1 MLRVLSLQWK
11 SSEYLSSW
19 KCFEIH
25 NLSPLDKK
33 LCKKFSFAQDSVG
46 TLRVSVSLF
55 SLYTLW
61 GSLSWNMFGNKI
73 LQILLVIKIEYFKK
87 WKCSHFFFFLMPS
100 LPSEKAVK
108 YKKSLPKAMCTANTL
123 WLIVRFTPYTSEDV
137 WQWLLTRGTSESRR
151 KLLHNVWP
159 TLNGRLKD
167 FWMLHACAQVLFRY
181 PGDSSAALWSKC
193 KHKACVFGFLLLP
206 PFPSCC

>member
-108 YKKSLPKAMCTANTL
+108 YKKES
-123 WLIVRFTPYTSEDV
+123 FQGDV
-137 WQWLLTRGTSESRR
+137 YCQYFVINCPFHSIHQWGRMT
-151 KLLHNVWP
+151 VA
-159 TLNGRLKD
+159 LNQRNL
-167 FWMLHACAQVLFRY
+167 RIT
-181 PGDSSAALWSKC
+181 
-193 KHKACVFGFLLLP
+193 
-206 PFPSCC
+206 